1 MFRSPVAL
9 FSLAVFLAPAF
20 ASAQEIPTAQ
30 RLQGMF
36 PIPRPPRVPAPP
48 PGEYWV
54 WVPPTYHTVYPRIW
68 QPPSIRT
75 VTETVWIPDRTGWR
89 TVCYWD
95 NGQYVQRQ
103 EWGVLVPGHF
113 ETRTRDVETPG
124 QWVTVPRREL
134 IAPGH
139 WEWRGP
145 GLPPGPPGPPTSP
158 PVSSGRPPGLEPF
171 SPLWEWPEE
180 KR

>member
-1 MFRSPVAL
+1 MTHPSAAL
-9 FSLAVFLAPAF
+9 FSLVALLAPAL
-20 ASAQEIPTAQ
+20 ASAQEITTAQ
-30 RLQGMF
+30 RMQGMF
-36 PIPRPPRVPAPP
+36 LIPRPPRMPPPP
-48 PGEYWV
+48 PGEHWV
-54 WVPPTYHTVYPRIW
+54 WVPPTYETVYDRIW

-75 VTETVWIPDRTGWR
+75 ITETIWIPDRMGWR
-89 TVCYWD
+89 TICYWD

-103 EWGVLVPGHF
+103 EWGVLTPGHF

-124 QWVTVPRREL
+124 QWVTVPRRTL
-134 IAPGH
+134 ITPGH

-145 GLPPGPPGPPTSP
+145 GRPPGLPLPPTNPP
-158 PVSSGRPPGLEPF
+158 SSTGRPPGLEPF